1 MTINQKDKKKK
12 EKMRAIHHM
21 EFRKEQ
27 EINALI
33 FIS

>member
-1 MTINQKDKKKK
+1 
-12 EKMRAIHHM
+12 MRAIHHM

-33 FIS
+33 SIS